1 MTMPPPNVCRLIAQL
16 HALIGSPAA
25 KEAENAR
32 EKLVQ
37 LLTKH
42 CCSWNDLPEILAAVR
57 TNDPATT
64 NDATS
69 PPPEGTAAEAMATH
83 INIFDLI
90 VRLIEKYVAV
100 SDDERIA
107 IALWVLHTWIFDQF
121 PITPRLALLSPV
133 RGCGKTLLLILIVA
147 DFVVALALKTNNSSI
162 LAYIGYRFR
171 YPMRGRGARHAPLHI
186 RV

>member
-1 MTMPPPNVCRLIAQL
+1 MTLPPPNVCRLVAQL

-32 EKLVQ
+32 EKLVR

-69 PPPEGTAAEAMATH
+69 PQPEGTAADAMATH
-83 INIFDLI
+83 VNIFDLI

-107 IALWVLHTWIFDQF
+107 IALWVLHT
-121 PITPRLALLSPV
+121 
-133 RGCGKTLLLILIVA
+133 
-147 DFVVALALKTNNSSI
+147 
-162 LAYIGYRFR
+162 
-171 YPMRGRGARHAPLHI
+171 
-186 RV
+186 

>member
-1 MTMPPPNVCRLIAQL
+1 VTLPPPNICRLIAQL

-37 LLTKH
+37 LLTKQ

-64 NDATS
+64 NDATR
-69 PPPEGTAAEAMATH
+69 PQPEGTSADAMATH
-83 INIFDLI
+83 INIVDLI

-100 SDDERIA
+100 SNDECIA
-107 IALWVLHTWIFDQF
+107 IALWVLHTWANSRSRRGWRSF
-121 PITPRLALLSPV
+121 RLCAAAERP
-133 RGCGKTLLLILIVA
+133 CC
-147 DFVVALALKTNNSSI
+147 
-162 LAYIGYRFR
+162 
-171 YPMRGRGARHAPLHI
+171 
-186 RV
+186 

>member
-1 MTMPPPNVCRLIAQL
+1 MTLPPPNVCRLIAQL

-37 LLTKH
+37 LLTKQ

-69 PPPEGTAAEAMATH
+69 PQPEGTAAEAMATH

-107 IALWVLHTWIFDQF
+107 IALRSTSRSATTSAS
-121 PITPRLALLSPV
+121 PSRSGCCTPGSSTNSRSRRGWRSFRLCAAAERP
-133 RGCGKTLLLILIVA
+133 CC
-147 DFVVALALKTNNSSI
+147 
-162 LAYIGYRFR
+162 
-171 YPMRGRGARHAPLHI
+171 
-186 RV
+186 

>member
-1 MTMPPPNVCRLIAQL
+1 MTLPPPNVCRLIAQL

-42 CCSWNDLPEILAAVR
+42 GCSWNDLPQILAAVR

-69 PPPEGTAAEAMATH
+69 PQPEGTAADAMATH

-133 RGCGKTLLLILIVA
+133 RGCGKTLSLILIELLCA
-147 DFVVALALKTNNSSI
+147 EP
-162 LAYIGYRFR
+162 FR
-171 YPMRGRGARHAPLHI
+171 SDNVTAAVIYHHLRSRPRSP
-186 RV
+186 